1 MYKKTEELKK
11 PYEEVDNIR
20 TFKASVDDIELV
32 WHRDREKRTIT
43 VLEGNN
49 WQLQLDDELPI
60 TMGVGDSFIINEMTY
75 HRIIKGD
82 GDLKVKIYKWS

>member
-20 TFKASVDDIELV
+20 TFKASVDDTELV